1 MIQKRYLSR
10 VQHDLIALIFNFST
24 LYRLMMSEKEKFHH
38 VDFDG
43 IVRFGSV
50 FVLINFDFNNIF
62 PL

>member
-1 MIQKRYLSR
+1 
-10 VQHDLIALIFNFST
+10 
-24 LYRLMMSEKEKFHH
+24 MMSEKEKFHH